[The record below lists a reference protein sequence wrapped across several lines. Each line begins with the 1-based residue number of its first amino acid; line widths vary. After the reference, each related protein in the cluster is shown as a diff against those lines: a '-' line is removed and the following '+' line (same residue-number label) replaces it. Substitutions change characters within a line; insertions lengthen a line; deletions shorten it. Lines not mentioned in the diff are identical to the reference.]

1 MKSMKSSWL
10 DYVAFNA
17 ITFGVSNYK
26 VRTLYYT
33 FYELELNCGG
43 GVQLDDPGVQALL
56 RAIDYD
62 VVRDKGYLDILTD
75 KLRAKYSSSGPGQ
88 YDMSLIRSFRETCDQ
103 HGWGAVDALM
113 ETLYE
118 ISVSRVFS
126 APRTLVEQ
134 EDTGVDGDQCYALSL
149 MVKVKPEQANAPF
162 LLEDKWRVL
171 ASRPERL
178 VKHLVRLLD
187 DHYSNSLSQTRSPE
201 ATPAAEWAASGVP
214 TSLKI
219 IKNDNIIA
227 SMSVRLKANASGV
240 QINWATAQVFT
251 DDRRLVDMLAAIA
264 PAKDANRLKGK
275 FLEDAL
281 GL

>member
-1 MKSMKSSWL
+1 MQSSWV

-26 VRTLYYT
+26 VRTLFYT
-33 FYELELNCGG
+33 FDELELNCGG

-62 VVRDKGYLDILTD
+62 LVRDKGYLDILTD
-75 KLRAKYSSSGPGQ
+75 KLRAKYSSRGPGQ
-88 YDMSLIRSFRETCDQ
+88 YDMSLIRNLRETCDQ

-118 ISVSRVFS
+118 ISVSRIFS
-126 APRTLVEQ
+126 EPRALIES
-134 EDTGVDGDQCYALSL
+134 EDAGVDGVQCYALSL
-149 MVKVKPEQANAPF
+149 MVKVKNEQTDNHFP
-162 LLEDKWRVL
+162 LEDNWRVL
-171 ASRPERL
+171 ASRPELLTQHL
-178 VKHLVRLLD
+178 VKLLD
-187 DHYSNSLSQTRSPE
+187 DHYSNSISQTRSPE
-201 ATPAAEWAASGVP
+201 ATPAAEWASLGLP
-214 TSLKI
+214 TSLRI
-219 IKNDNIIA
+219 TKNGNTVA
-227 SMSVRLKANASGV
+227 SMSVILKGGGSGV
-240 QINWATAQVFT
+240 EINWATAQVFT

-275 FLEDAL
+275 FLEEAM